1 MEESMSAVRFGAV
14 SLDCP
19 NPHELAA
26 FYAELLETDIAF
38 DSQDFSAVKTGNIWI
53 SLQRVDDFKPPTW
66 PDNSVPQQL
75 HLDFAVDDLDESEK
89 TAVAAGARK
98 VENQP
103 SPDRWRVML
112 DPAGHTFCLSAMIPE

>member
-1 MEESMSAVRFGAV
+1 MSVRFGAV

-19 NPHELAA
+19 NTHDLAV
-26 FYAELLETDIAF
+26 FYAKLLSTDIAF
-38 DSQDFSAVKTGNIWI
+38 DSEDFSAVKTGSVWI
-53 SLQRVDDFKPPTW
+53 SLQRVDGYKAPTW
-66 PDNSVPQQL
+66 PDNSVPQQV
-75 HLDFAVDDLDESEK
+75 HMDFAVDDLDEGE
-89 TAVAAGARK
+89 AAALEAGARK